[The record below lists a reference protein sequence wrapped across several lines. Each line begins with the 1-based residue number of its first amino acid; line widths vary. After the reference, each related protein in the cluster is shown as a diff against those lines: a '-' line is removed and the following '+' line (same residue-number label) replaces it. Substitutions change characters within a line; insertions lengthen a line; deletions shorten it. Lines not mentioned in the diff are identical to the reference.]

1 MWLFVLQY
9 IVEWC
14 DGLCSVQRE
23 GDTGWERAV
32 DDLLFTVSVS
42 GWREVGG
49 REGGGRGGETPRDD
63 VYDHVIVVCPGNH

>member
-1 MWLFVLQY
+1 MFLFSPHPDSECLLTWLFVFQH

-14 DGLCSVQRE
+14 DGLCSVRRE
-23 GDTGWERAV
+23 GDSGWERAV

-49 REGGGRGGETPRDD
+49 REGGRNFP
-63 VYDHVIVVCPGNH
+63 